1 MKGDNMN
8 NRTVVLVLSAVLIA
22 AVLSGCV
29 QEVDKTAPLTEMEVS
44 LSISNAPALNQ
55 TAELTCTVTSIKD
68 APNTMAQI
76 KLPEGFE
83 LVSGDLL
90 WRGDVTKSSQKSFN
104 ATIKSVK
111 TGNWT
116 IEAIAESKLEDGKPS
131 EFYRATDHVH
141 IVLGNITASISKT
154 PPSMIPSKGETVAD
168 WSKSRE
174 LGPMG
179 PNTHIGAISMADG
192 YLNKNLGSSF
202 VSEHFE
208 CLGIEKHSSAPH
220 IWWIIYKY
228 RSNEYEMNMSITI
241 STDVGLG
248 GCSGIIASPQE
259 ITLSAED
266 AEAIASDKGLE
277 SPKAGELWVTART
290 NRIAWIVTTQK
301 KALEIMETR
310 SYYIDAE
317 NGDILG
323 EGKYVPQMPLPEES
337 RNKTRTKPK
346 FIPYSE
352 IMNETINK
360 SAQG

>member
-1 MKGDNMN
+1 MN

-22 AVLSGCV
+22 AVVSGCV
-29 QEVDKTAPLTEMEVS
+29 QEVDKTAPLTETEVS

-55 TAELTCTVTSIKD
+55 TAELTCTVTSTKD
-68 APNTMAQI
+68 APNSIAQI

-90 WRGDVTKSSQKSFN
+90 WRGDVTKSSRKSFN

-116 IEAIAESKLEDGKPS
+116 IEAVAESELEDDKPS

-154 PPSMIPSKGETVAD
+154 LPPMVTSKGGMVVTRSDIEAMRP
-168 WSKSRE
+168 K
-174 LGPMG
+174 
-179 PNTHIGAISMADG
+179 THFEAIKLANN
-192 YLNKNLGSSF
+192 YLNETLGSSF

-208 CLGIEKHSSAPH
+208 CLGIEESSVISH
-220 IWWIIYKY
+220 IWWVIYKY
-228 RSNEYEMNMSITI
+228 RSNGYEMNMSIAI
-241 STDVGLG
+241 SKLVTPMGVIEG
-248 GCSGIIASPQE
+248 SGMINTPQE
-259 ITLSAED
+259 IKLSAED

-277 SPKAGELWVTART
+277 SPRAGELWVTART

-301 KALEIMETR
+301 KALKDMETK

-323 EGKYVPQMPLPEES
+323 EGKYIPHMPIPEEKQ
-337 RNKTRTKPK
+337 NKTKIQPK
-346 FIPYSE
+346 FIYS
-352 IMNETINK
+352 
-360 SAQG
+360 APA